1 MPLRDPG
8 ALADRDRGEMIAAVV
23 TRGHGSGSTVRVLRM
38 VARNRELR
46 RVELAYA
53 NFTVAEWG
61 TWLAMLVYA
70 YGHGG
75 VKAAGVL
82 ATAMLVPAAVCA
94 PPLAA
99 FAERYPPGRVLVAA
113 YLGQAVTCALVAV
126 AMLADASPFITYAL
140 LVLPAIAFTTTRPT
154 QATFAPGLARRPE
167 ELAAT
172 NVVSSWIESVST
184 LAGPLLVG
192 IVLTISTPGAL
203 FAVGAAICAAGAL
216 LVAPARDAAAP
227 SVRREEVDAAELL
240 SVSGSLAFV
249 RADLNART
257 LILLL
262 GSQAAALGALDVL
275 YVELAQGVLH
285 RGSNWA
291 GYLNAAFGLGSVLAI
306 GLTARLVGYPR
317 LAFPLVLSL
326 GGWTIALFGLGATP
340 GLAASLVL
348 LGSAGGARST
358 FDVTART
365 LLQRVARPDLLARVF
380 GLLEGLEM
388 AGLALGSLLAT
399 VLFTLGGVSAAFVG
413 VGAILPLVAL
423 SGGRRLLE
431 IDRHATAP
439 VVEVALLRSVQMLS
453 LLPPPTLESLAR
465 ALIPVDVA
473 PGADVV
479 IQGHKGDRFYVIA
492 DGEAEVFTD
501 GTSVA
506 KLRRGDGFGEIALM
520 YDVPRTATVRARTD
534 LQLYALEREDFIV
547 ALTQHLP
554 AQTLAQEL
562 ASERLAELESLRA
575 ARPTESGT

>member
-1 MPLRDPG
+1 
-8 ALADRDRGEMIAAVV
+8 
-23 TRGHGSGSTVRVLRM
+23 M

-70 YGHGG
+70 YANGG

-99 FAERYPPGRVLVAA
+99 FAERYAPGRVLVAG
-113 YLGQAVTCALVAV
+113 YLGQAVTCGAVAV
-126 AMLADASPFITYAL
+126 AMLLGARPFVTYVL

-154 QATFAPGLARRPE
+154 QAAFAPGLARRPE

-184 LAGPLLVG
+184 LGGPLLVG
-192 IVLTISTPGAL
+192 VVLTVSTPGML
-203 FAVGAAICAAGAL
+203 FAVGAAICAAAAL
-216 LVAPARDAAAP
+216 LVSPARDAAAAP
-227 SVRREEVDAAELL
+227 ARSSEDDAAGSTPLG
-240 SVSGSLAFV
+240 GSLAFI
-249 RADLNART
+249 RAEPNART

-285 RGSNWA
+285 RGGSWA

-306 GLTARLVGYPR
+306 GLTARLVGHPR
-317 LAFPLVLSL
+317 LSLPLVMSL
-326 GGWTIALFGLGATP
+326 GGWTVALFGLGATP
-340 GLAASLVL
+340 GLVVSLVL
-348 LGSAGGARST
+348 LAAAGGARST

-388 AGLALGSLLAT
+388 AGLAVGSLLAT
-399 VLFTLGGVSAAFVG
+399 VLFTLGGVRAAFAG
-413 VGAILPLVAL
+413 VGAILPVVAL
-423 SGGRRLLE
+423 SGGRRLLD

-439 VVEVALLRSVQMLS
+439 VVEVALLRSVPMLS

-465 ALIPVDVA
+465 ALTLEEVPAGVDV
-473 PGADVV
+473 VT
-479 IQGHKGDRFYVIA
+479 QGEEGDRFFVIA
-492 DGEAEVFTD
+492 DGEAEVIAD
-501 GTSVA
+501 GTLVA
-506 KLRRGDGFGEIALM
+506 TLDRGDGFGEIALM
-520 YDVPRTATVRARTD
+520 YDVPRTATVRTRTEMR
-534 LQLYALEREDFIV
+534 LYALEREDFLV
-547 ALTQHLP
+547 ALTGHLP
-554 AQTLAQEL
+554 AQTLAQGL
-562 ASERLAELESLRA
+562 ASERLAELEAMRA
-575 ARPTESGT
+575 SRTPAPAD